1 MSWNLHQCC
10 KDNFLKAMSKA
21 RIRLSQPLRK
31 WATEMKCKR
40 AAALKPSQLKRALD
54 MHGAPT
60 SGSSLPLAGV
70 SVAKRRRLATSNEM
84 TIRELY
90 SSECLVD
97 SGIPLTPPDV
107 VNFVYQGLLDV
118 YNQLE
123 LAGLSGVFDKQLDF
137 VLLLCLF
144 IAIDLILVVSCW

>member
-84 TIRELY
+84 TSTAASALLIQVFHLPLQTLSILCIKGCWTFTINSNWQAFLV
-90 SSECLVD
+90 SSISNLILFCCYVC
-97 SGIPLTPPDV
+97 
-107 VNFVYQGLLDV
+107 
-118 YNQLE
+118 
-123 LAGLSGVFDKQLDF
+123 
-137 VLLLCLF
+137 LLL
-144 IAIDLILVVSCW
+144 LI